1 MGNEGWIVVEIHHKA
16 KATYEINGG
25 VCSIG
30 GPSSN
35 HTFKYLYLPLHSSS
49 RSAGWLISHIIH
61 SPDIVKKHNQVLIQY
76 VFPVCYVCSPVL
88 LCLLCSWLVPCDPL
102 LPVFVTLLSFYCSH
116 FWILDNQLITAHLLY
131 YLPASPFCHRDGVPA
146 VVERM
151 WPELIW
157 CVARRWPLSA
167 AFQLTDHLKSSE
179 SPLPR
184 EITLIGCSVKRNS
197 AQEETWIKKG
207 KARWVCCCGIHDF
220 PRVFWNF
227 LSDMEW
233 FF

>member
-1 MGNEGWIVVEIHHKA
+1 MEAFVRSEGHQVTTRLSICICLYTQAADQLADWSVTLFIHL
-16 KATYEINGG
+16 TLLRSTIRCLY
-25 VCSIG
+25 SMSS
-30 GPSSN
+30 PSVMSV
-35 HTFKYLYLPLHSSS
+35 PRSSC
-49 RSAGWLISHIIH
+49 
-61 SPDIVKKHNQVLIQY
+61 V
-76 VFPVCYVCSPVL
+76 
-88 LCLLCSWLVPCDPL
+88 SWLVPCDPL

-184 EITLIGCSVKRNS
+184 EITLIGCSV
-197 AQEETWIKKG
+197 
-207 KARWVCCCGIHDF
+207 
-220 PRVFWNF
+220 
-227 LSDMEW
+227 
-233 FF
+233 